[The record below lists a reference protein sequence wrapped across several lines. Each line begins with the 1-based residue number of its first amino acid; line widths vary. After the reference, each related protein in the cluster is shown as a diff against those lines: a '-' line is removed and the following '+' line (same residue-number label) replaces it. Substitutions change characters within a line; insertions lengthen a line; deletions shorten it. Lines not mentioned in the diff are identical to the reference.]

1 MLRQSFEDLYLKFVA
16 ALDSVVV
23 TGLNPMKV
31 LSLYLAL
38 IREYIGLL
46 REKALTVKFSLE
58 DEIWFFKYFKPRFI
72 AEQVF
77 RMEIYTIDMEKPVGT
92 PEVLRAYFEDEL
104 LAVQRFL
111 RKQNNLYHY
120 FRAQLTALDHL
131 YFVRGA
137 DVSDL
142 LLPEPPENDAPF
154 STALDGVFARFIAFE
169 RLQQYLL
176 EKIMNPVSL
185 PIAFDL
191 QQRRKKSR
199 EMRWTG
205 DSINLVE
212 LGFSWY
218 DTGQLNDGKASIAE
232 IFEWME
238 ENLNVVIGK
247 PHRRFDEIYGRKRIS
262 KTDYIDRMKDAIMGR
277 IDRKDSFDP
286 DKEEARRKRADRK
299 RLLAEKKAAEQKARE
314 DQDKKDK
321 T

>member
-1 MLRQSFEDLYLKFVA
+1 
-16 ALDSVVV
+16 
-23 TGLNPMKV
+23 
-31 LSLYLAL
+31 
-38 IREYIGLL
+38 
-46 REKALTVKFSLE
+46 
-58 DEIWFFKYFKPRFI
+58 
-72 AEQVF
+72 
-77 RMEIYTIDMEKPVGT
+77 
-92 PEVLRAYFEDEL
+92 
-104 LAVQRFL
+104 VQRFL